1 MRKMLGLSFLGETR
15 EGEHWVIADVH
26 LKGVEFDTGVSVG
39 QYFSTI
45 SLNGVTVLAHVGRF

>member
-1 MRKMLGLSFLGETR
+1 MLGLSFLGETR